1 MVGGTERGRNRRGA
15 HDRTMMGARVRYAFA
30 GAAMLQDIT
39 SIVVALAFVAPAS
52 APPPTSTDASVQQ
65 IEPSASASAP
75 SASPPTST
83 TAPAFGPDE
92 VQLLNGGFV
101 RGTITEVTPDR
112 RVVIV
117 PDGATE
123 SRVIPWEEVAK
134 VERGKHDPDA
144 RASMRIERAREP
156 SAPPENMP
164 GPGRPRVHLELL
176 ADRPVVLFEVNSEIV
191 ASGYNA
197 SLYGIQYTP
206 ICPAPCDRV
215 IDGSRGQ
222 NFFLAPKRGGLMA
235 ASRQFSLDDRVGDVT
250 MRVRPGNMGLR
261 IAGLVLWSIGLAG
274 IASGAVFTALKST
287 RTIGIGLLATGAPL
301 FAAGLP
307 MFIVGRT
314 RYEFA
319 N

>member
-1 MVGGTERGRNRRGA
+1 
-15 HDRTMMGARVRYAFA
+15 
-30 GAAMLQDIT
+30 MLQNLT
-39 SIVVALAFVAPAS
+39 SIIVALAVAAPAS
-52 APPPTSTDASVQQ
+52 APPPPTDANVQQ
-65 IEPSASASAP
+65 PIAP
-75 SASPPTST
+75 SATPPTPT

-117 PDGATE
+117 PDGTTE

-144 RASMRIERAREP
+144 RERMRVERFPQEP
-156 SAPPENMP
+156 APPLGPPPPEQP

-176 ADRPVVLFEVNSEIV
+176 ANRPVSLFEVNSEIV

-197 SLYGIQYTP
+197 SLYGIQYTAM
-206 ICPAPCDRV
+206 CAAPCDRV

-222 NFFLAPKRGGLMA
+222 NFFLAPRRGGLLA

-250 MRVRPGNMGLR
+250 LRVRPGNVGLR

-274 IASGAVFTALKST
+274 IAAGAVFTALKST
-287 RTIGIGLLATGAPL
+287 RTTGIGLLAAGAPL

-319 N
+319 DR